1 MTNISKNIDNQRD
14 YVKIDNGDFMEK
26 NKKYGQ
32 LLLFFFGVVL
42 ATLFFQ
48 YPNFKFGLDNVNA
61 YQQFSYGLVSDTL
74 EVNAYFGAVQN
85 NYGGADVKLE
95 SQEKSLKAQ
104 VTLEDGTKLEH
115 LLKLKDENYYVM
127 DVVATTSK
135 SKPRQIEIY
144 AQDGKT
150 LAQGELK
157 ANIDELY
164 QASNRDCAVF
174 NIYVNQSGIFMGDF
188 SVTNAKDFSHY
199 QYAIVEFCHPDA
211 TKTDGYMLLARQQI
225 PLDELLNAKLSYYLP
240 FLNTAVFNEEIDMDM
255 IITFVGED
263 SKSIVM
269 KLTRGVS

>member
-1 MTNISKNIDNQRD
+1 
-14 YVKIDNGDFMEK
+14 MEK

-48 YPNFKFGLDNVNA
+48 YPHFKFGLDNVNA

-150 LAQGELK
+150 LAHHRPNGS
-157 ANIDELY
+157 AVSTNSSIY
-164 QASNRDCAVF
+164 PSCAV
-174 NIYVNQSGIFMGDF
+174 VS
-188 SVTNAKDFSHY
+188 S
-199 QYAIVEFCHPDA
+199 
-211 TKTDGYMLLARQQI
+211 R
-225 PLDELLNAKLSYYLP
+225 LS
-240 FLNTAVFNEEIDMDM
+240 
-255 IITFVGED
+255 
-263 SKSIVM
+263 
-269 KLTRGVS
+269 RG